1 MFLSN
6 FFRSLIFGI
15 SLGEILFLSSVTPVM
30 ANPKYNQDNIIQ
42 LMASSPEPAPDID
55 EKSRL
60 DQSLELIS
68 EMDDAEL
75 KVILLNELALN
86 YAQLGDQRRRSLF

>member
-6 FFRSLIFGI
+6 FFRSLIFGV

-42 LMASSPEPAPDID
+42 LMASSQEPAPDID

-60 DQSLELIS
+60 DQSLEPTFRTSLCKMIK
-68 EMDDAEL
+68 DAPAIASCW
-75 KVILLNELALN
+75 KK
-86 YAQLGDQRRRSLF
+86 R